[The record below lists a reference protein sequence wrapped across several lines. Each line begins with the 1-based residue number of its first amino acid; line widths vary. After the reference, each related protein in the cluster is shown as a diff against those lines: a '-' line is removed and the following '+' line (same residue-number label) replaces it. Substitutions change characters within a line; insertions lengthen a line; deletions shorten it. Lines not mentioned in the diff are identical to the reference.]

1 MLYGNKRTAFN
12 AFYDAV
18 RDEESL
24 DKKTTILI
32 GLAAAMTS
40 GCYP

>member
-1 MLYGNKRTAFN
+1 MLTGQNRTAFN

-18 RDEESL
+18 RDEAHL
-24 DKKTTILI
+24 DKRTTTLV
-32 GLAAAMTS
+32 GLAAAMAI